1 MSHDRNKFR
10 RDPRIEQAVVQSHHI
25 EAARKQMSE
34 QAQIQRMM
42 FVQQFLAETAQ
53 KLFVQ
58 ELGKTPEIS
67 GVKRLAEWCN
77 RSAMELG
84 IALGMLQG
92 QPEEEEKAE
101 DESVDAGG

>member
-34 QAQIQRMM
+34 QAQMQRMM

-58 ELGKTPEIS
+58 ELGKTPES
-67 GVKRLAEWCN
+67 SAKKLAEWCN

-84 IALGMLQG
+84 MALGMLQR
-92 QPEEEEKAE
+92 QPEEEGEKT
-101 DESVDAGG
+101 DETPAV

>member
-34 QAQIQRMM
+34 QAQMQRMM

-67 GVKRLAEWCN
+67 GVKRLAEWSN
-77 RSAMELG
+77 KAALELG
-84 IALGMLQG
+84 QALGMLQR
-92 QPEEEEKAE
+92 QPEEEGEKT
-101 DESVDAGG
+101 DETPAV